1 MKLRTFINITA
12 VLVASIGGTVSAQN
26 VYTLE
31 MCREMALKN
40 NKAGAIAELTAEK
53 TGYDSKAYL
62 ANFFPKISAS
72 GAYLFTNM
80 ESKRTI
86 KGNYL
91 PTFVPDPAT
100 GQLKPN
106 VLTMPDGTPLMGADG
121 NPVFREYAYFPDM
134 SLDLRTNGTYFAGI
148 RAEQPIYMGGKISSA
163 YKMSLI
169 GKEIAE
175 LNKDLTRAEIIVKTD
190 EAYWLHLKAVESRKV
205 AKAFQE
211 VVGEL
216 LRNVEN
222 AQKAGMRSRNDVLKV
237 QVQANKAELQMMQV
251 ENAVRLSRMNLWQI
265 IAPSNSPQGQ
275 EMLVS
280 DDLKTDTRISPSGG
294 VEARPESSI
303 LDKQIELKSQQIKL
317 VRSDFL
323 PNIGVMGNYGYI
335 HGVKLNDSPLFDQAS
350 LSALVTVSIPIFHWG
365 EGMNKIRAARAE
377 KQIMQLKRDDL
388 SEKMELERI
397 QTLDKLNE
405 SELEVTMTVRA
416 LEQAE
421 ENMRTSREH
430 YEAGME
436 TLADYLEA
444 QTLWQQA
451 WLENINAK
459 INQKLNHTYYL
470 KTIGEL

>member
-1 MKLRTFINITA
+1 
-12 VLVASIGGTVSAQN
+12 
-26 VYTLE
+26 
-31 MCREMALKN
+31 
-40 NKAGAIAELTAEK
+40 
-53 TGYDSKAYL
+53 
-62 ANFFPKISAS
+62 
-72 GAYLFTNM
+72 
-80 ESKRTI
+80 
-86 KGNYL
+86 
-91 PTFVPDPAT
+91 
-100 GQLKPN
+100 
-106 VLTMPDGTPLMGADG
+106 
-121 NPVFREYAYFPDM
+121 AYFPDM

-169 GKEIAE
+169 GKEMAS

-205 AKAFQE
+205 AKAFHE

-222 AQKAGMRSRNDVLKV
+222 AQKAGLKSRNDVLKV

-251 ENAVRLSRMNLWQI
+251 ENAVCLSRMNLWQI
-265 IAPSNSPQGQ
+265 IAPSNSPQ
-275 EMLVS
+275 ERELIVS
-280 DDLKTDTRISPSGG
+280 DDLKMDISPSGN
-294 VEARPESSI
+294 VAARPESS
-303 LDKQIELKSQQIKL
+303 LLEKQIELKSQQIKL

-323 PNIGVMGNYGYI
+323 PNIGVMGNYGYM
-335 HGVKLNDSPLFDQAS
+335 HGVKLNGSPLFDQAS
-350 LSALVTVSIPIFHWG
+350 FSALITVSIPIFHWG

-377 KQIMQLKRDDL
+377 KQIMQLQRDDL
-388 SEKMELERI
+388 NEKMELERI
-397 QTLDKLNE
+397 QTLNKLNE
-405 SELEVTMTVRA
+405 SELEVAMTVRA

-444 QTLWQQA
+444 QTLWQQS

-459 INQKLNHTYYL
+459 ISQRLNHTYYL